1 MSEQPSLVG
10 HSVRDIDDSENPD
23 FVPEKMPD
31 FSQLNESVRRLN
43 LKNSSPDDSDQY
55 TSVAELNKEGALLTD
70 DQDVDLDDIIA
81 KGLDD
86 ISELKSS
93 LENKKKIKNKKKTKK
108 SSSSGSLS
116 QDFSYSISPVHSGT
130 VDSLVTSTDPI
141 DDNIVAPTAGDI
153 TDGGK
158 SRARSTNKTEKR
170 VSATSDSSHSVI
182 RNSYGEIINDNS
194 ERPHL
199 ARGDSYQ
206 QSVDDLENSASNG
219 RSGRSTSK
227 RFQNDYLR
235 SLSRSLQR
243 DHADHKSVSDDTG
256 VQAQDIYSTTSY
268 SISQRYVENAPHVIR
283 ESHEEHTARHP
294 AAPHRN

>member
-1 MSEQPSLVG
+1 MCI
-10 HSVRDIDDSENPD
+10 RDS
-23 FVPEKMPD
+23 
-31 FSQLNESVRRLN
+31 
-43 LKNSSPDDSDQY
+43 
-55 TSVAELNKEGALLTD
+55 
-70 DQDVDLDDIIA
+70 
-81 KGLDD
+81 
-86 ISELKSS
+86 
-93 LENKKKIKNKKKTKK
+93 
-108 SSSSGSLS
+108 
-116 QDFSYSISPVHSGT
+116 
-130 VDSLVTSTDPI
+130 
-141 DDNIVAPTAGDI
+141 
-153 TDGGK
+153 
-158 SRARSTNKTEKR
+158 
-170 VSATSDSSHSVI
+170 
-182 RNSYGEIINDNS
+182 DNS